1 MKHPT
6 ENENSGENE
15 DEVPK
20 YQDWPVSKSDTRPV
34 NRGTVGS
41 KPAFTVLRIVLWLLP
56 AIVVPVIGLLSSII
70 IRQMHAH
77 MFINLLYL
85 VLSLVAVAA
94 LGYFDYRI
102 ALQQKGLEMTRENKK
117 IIGRIVLFIIC
128 QIFITP
134 ILWYTLIYGY
144 CMVTGSGFH

>member
-85 VLSLVAVAA
+85 VLSLAAVSGAR
-94 LGYFDYRI
+94 LFR
-102 ALQQKGLEMTRENKK
+102 LSNCLTTKGTRND
-117 IIGRIVLFIIC
+117 
-128 QIFITP
+128 T
-134 ILWYTLIYGY
+134 
-144 CMVTGSGFH
+144 